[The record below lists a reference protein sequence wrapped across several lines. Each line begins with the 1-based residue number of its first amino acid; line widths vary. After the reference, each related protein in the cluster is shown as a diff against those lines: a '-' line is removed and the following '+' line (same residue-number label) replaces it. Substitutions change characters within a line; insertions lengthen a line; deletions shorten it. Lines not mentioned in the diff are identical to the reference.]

1 MQEYGGITVEKIIYT
16 VNEVAELFMTN
27 RNKIYQL
34 IDNGE
39 LKVIKVLGRIKIS
52 AAEIEIFLVEN
63 SEVKQ
68 IKEYLLKVVII
79 TQARKPAKN

>member
-1 MQEYGGITVEKIIYT
+1 MEKIIYT

-52 AAEIEIFLVEN
+52 AAEIERVLVEN
-63 SEVKQ
+63 SEVK
-68 IKEYLLKVVII
+68 
-79 TQARKPAKN
+79 